1 MDPSL
6 GLYLS
11 MGETSV
17 PIPRVGWG
25 RWVDLLT
32 DHGCCLWL
40 EVIGR
45 SGRCAGAVVVHVCSL
60 RRCNVNRFDL
70 VAGRLTPRKILYHY
84 LE

>member
-6 GLYLS
+6 GLYIS
-11 MGETSV
+11 MGETRD

-32 DHGCCLWL
+32 EHGCWCWL

-45 SGRCAGAVVVHVCSL
+45 SGRYAGVFVVCVHLL
-60 RRCNVNRFDL
+60 RRRDGNRFDL
-70 VAGRLTPRKILYHY
+70 VADRLTPRTILYHY
-84 LE
+84 